1 MCRYGQLVLCLAAVF
16 GIAAGN
22 QSLAQSSLASDNTTV
37 PGQGYDCTDVEI
49 DYTDDPKLTREE
61 KLALMDEALFRALSK
76 YDACQEAKATGAS
89 SAGSAGSGTGLSGS
103 AGGSLASSDMKG
115 EGQSASSNS
124 LKSGDQKPSSDSAV
138 ESSNSTVTSKESQGS
153 TQQATFDNGKLPEDI
168 PSVDNDSVLEALIRQ
183 AAINETDPEIKAKL
197 WNEYRRYKG
206 LPIVN

>member
-1 MCRYGQLVLCLAAVF
+1 M
-16 GIAAGN
+16 
-22 QSLAQSSLASDNTTV
+22 AQSSSVSNNSSAPSK
-37 PGQGYDCTDVEI
+37 GYDCTDVEI

-115 EGQSASSNS
+115 EGQSASSANLKPGNQNS
-124 LKSGDQKPSSDSAV
+124 SSDSAA
-138 ESSNSTVTSKESQGS
+138 ESSNSTVTSKESQGG
-153 TQQATFDNGKLPEDI
+153 TQQATFKNGKVPEDI
-168 PSVDNDSVLEALIRQ
+168 PPVDNDSVLEALIRQ
-183 AAINETDPEIKAKL
+183 AAINETDPETKAKL